1 MLSLPPTM
9 RVFVATGPTDMR
21 KSFRGVV
28 ALTIGV
34 VQQDPLSGHLYVFF
48 NRRKTMM
55 KAIFWDRNGY
65 CLVAKRLER
74 GSFVLPAAK
83 DGGVVELEAVELALL
98 LEGIDLTTTR
108 RPPRWRPSSS
118 WVS

>member
-9 RVFVATGPTDMR
+9 RVFVATEATDMR
-21 KSFRGVV
+21 KSFRGLI
-28 ALTIGV
+28 ASTIGV
-34 VQQDPLSGHLYVFF
+34 VHQDPMSGHLYVFF

-74 GSFVLPAAK
+74 GTFVLPHARR
-83 DGGVVELEAVELALL
+83 GVVELEAVELALL
-98 LEGIDLTTTR
+98 LEGIDLTTARR
-108 RPPRWRPSSS
+108 RPRWTPSST
-118 WVS
+118 WAP